1 MAMTESAMPLVYVGT
16 YTRTGPTKAGQAQG
30 IYVYRM
36 DPSSGALTLASKIPK
51 VVNPSYVVLH
61 PSQPDLYAVNEIREM
76 DRKPGGGV
84 SAFAIDP
91 ETGALRY
98 LNRQS
103 SHGTHPCHL
112 SVDRTGRYL
121 FVANYTSGSVAM
133 YPLTDDGQIEP
144 ASDVVQH
151 AGSSVDPERQTGPH
165 AHSIN
170 VDPSNRYALVAD
182 LGLDQILVYRLDLE
196 RGKLVPNDPPAVATA
211 PGAGP
216 RHLDFHPNGRFVYA
230 VNEMASSIT
239 AYAYDA
245 AKGTLRALQT
255 LSMLP
260 EGYAGPNSCADVHV
274 HPSGSFVYGSNRGH
288 DSIASFAIDPR
299 TGLLTRLGWEST
311 QGQTPRGFG
320 IDPTGA
326 LLLAANQ
333 DSSTIVAFHVDAV
346 SGRLTPTGSISAV
359 PTPVCVKFA
368 GAVH

>member
-1 MAMTESAMPLVYVGT
+1 MAMAGPATPLVYVGT
-16 YTRTGPTKAGQAQG
+16 YTQMGPPGTSKAQG

-36 DPSSGALTLASKIPK
+36 DPSTGALTLASKIPK
-51 VVNPSYVVLH
+51 VVNPSYLTLH
-61 PSQPDLYAVNEIREM
+61 PTQPYLYAVNEMSSM

-91 ETGALRY
+91 STGALRY

-103 SHGTHPCHL
+103 SHGEDPCHV

-133 YPLTDDGQIEP
+133 YPLWGDGQIEP

-151 AGSSVDPERQTGPH
+151 VGSGVDPERQTGPH

-170 VDPSNRYALVAD
+170 VDPSNTYALVAD
-182 LGLDQILVYRLDLE
+182 LGLDQIFVYRIDFE
-196 RGKLVPNDPPAVATA
+196 RGKLVPNDPPFVSTA

-216 RHLDFHPNGRFVYA
+216 RHLDFHPNGRFAYV

-239 AYAYDA
+239 AYAFDA
-245 AKGTLRALQT
+245 SKGTLRGLQT

-260 EGYAGPNSCADVHV
+260 EGYAGPNTCADVHV
-274 HPSGSFVYGSNRGH
+274 HPGGTFVYGSNRGH
-288 DSIASFAIDPR
+288 DSIASFAINPGN
-299 TGLLTRLGWEST
+299 GLLTRLGWEST
-311 QGQTPRGFG
+311 QGRTPRGFG

-333 DSSTIVAFHVDAV
+333 DSSTIVAFSIDPT
-346 SGRLTPTGSISAV
+346 SGKLTPTGSTSVV
-359 PTPVCVKFA
+359 PTPVGVKFA
-368 GAVH
+368 VR

>member
-1 MAMTESAMPLVYVGT
+1 MSRVYVGT
-16 YTRTGPTKAGQAQG
+16 YTRIGPTRAGQAQG
-30 IYVYRM
+30 IYVYRL
-36 DPSSGALTLASKIPK
+36 DPASGALTLASKIPK

-61 PSQPDLYAVNEIREM
+61 PNGRYLYAVNEIQTM

-84 SAFAIDP
+84 SAFAIDL

-103 SHGTHPCHL
+103 SHGTDPCHL
-112 SVDRTGRYL
+112 SVDRNGRYL
-121 FVANYTSGSVAM
+121 FVANYSSGSVAV
-133 YPLTDDGQIEP
+133 YPLTDDGQLEP

-196 RGKLVPNDPPAVATA
+196 RGKLVPNDPPHVATA
-211 PGAGP
+211 PGGGP
-216 RHLDFHPNGRFVYA
+216 RHLDFHPSGRFVYV
-230 VNEMASSIT
+230 VNEMGSSIT
-239 AYAYDA
+239 GYAYDA
-245 AKGTLRALQT
+245 ERGALRPLQT

-260 EGYAGPNSCADVHV
+260 EGFAGSNDCADIHV
-274 HPSGSFVYGSNRGH
+274 HPSGAFVYASNRGH
-288 DSIASFAIDPR
+288 DSIASFAIDSR

-311 QGQTPRGFG
+311 QGHTPRGFN

-333 DSSTIVAFHVDAV
+333 DSSTIVAFKIDAI
-346 SGRLTPTGSISAV
+346 SGRLTPTGSTSAV

-368 GAVH
+368 